1 MSINFQFIKSSE
13 HQLFKEFKHI
23 YKFAVESHDFMY
35 ETLVKK
41 TDNMNLGFDQNIIDT
56 IQFRY
61 KQVDILI
68 NDLLSNCVWNIQK
81 NEPRANHLRFIVA
94 IINSLRDL
102 EFLNNSYLSL
112 LKFFMKRQL
121 SQDIYK
127 HFLEAYKITNNVSH
141 TIIDELEEHNRLYIG
156 NEKLVNTFTE
166 YHKYLKNII
175 RTSILIYS
183 ENNHMLDNK
192 TLIDLITN
200 FGILERMVEHQ
211 ESIIHAFS
219 YINPIN

>member
-13 HQLFKEFKHI
+13 HELFKDFKHI
-23 YKFAVESHDFMY
+23 YKYLVDTHKFVYDA
-35 ETLVKK
+35 LVKK
-41 TDNMNLGFDQNIIDT
+41 NDNLNSSFDQQTIDT
-56 IQFRY
+56 INFRY

-102 EFLNNSYLSL
+102 EFLNNSYISL
-112 LKFFMKRQL
+112 LKFFIKRQL
-121 SQDIYK
+121 SPDIYN
-127 HFLEAYKITNNVSH
+127 HFLEAYKITNNVSFN
-141 TIIDELEEHNRLYIG
+141 IIEELEIHNRLYSG
-156 NEKLVNTFTE
+156 NEKLSNIFVE

-183 ENNHMLDNK
+183 ENNNLLDNK

-200 FGILERMVEHQ
+200 FGILERIVEHQ
-211 ESIIHAFS
+211 ESIITAFS
-219 YINPIN
+219 FIN